1 MKKTIQDR
9 LNIGLADW
17 AIVSIGMVDRQ
28 TYLVVANWSNEDK
41 KFTDIKPSDNKDY
54 DHWTALLIIDL
65 KSEKI
70 DRKVIFG
77 GLSKT
82 HCDGGIINGNKEAF
96 FGASQGITYHLDYGK
111 DTFEHEELMGTS
123 KRIEDGTARGIRD
136 IKLLGNHFYS
146 AFWGIQVHRRDA
158 AKKWTLISH
167 EPKEYFKKLGN
178 SDVSSLDGFSE
189 QELYFCGEEGNLW
202 YFDGLRWEKI
212 FGFSKDIDFD
222 YLVCGDDK
230 VYVVDSLGGVAVG
243 RHNKFTHF
251 PTKSS
256 DDMNAILYAVTYFN
270 GKLYGSNHSIYQFEN
285 NKWVEADIPEV
296 YGSVEY
302 LASKDGVMFIATPY
316 SLKLYNGKETFT
328 LYGGEKEEARLM
340 LNEFLQSSQGF
351 IEGGNELL
359 NELGKSK

>member
-1 MKKTIQDR
+1 MTIQEKLKIALD
-9 LNIGLADW
+9 DW
-17 AIVSIGMVDRQ
+17 IIISIGMINKNN
-28 TYLVVANWSNEDK
+28 YLVVAQWADENVPYKDGNK
-41 KFTDIKPSDNKDY
+41 LFTTPTSLMMVDLEKVKIKRTIS
-54 DHWTALLIIDL
+54 L
-65 KSEKI
+65 K
-70 DRKVIFG
+70 

-96 FGASQGITYHLDYGK
+96 FGALTGITYHLDYGK
-111 DTFEHEELMGTS
+111 DTFGHEELMATS

-136 IKLLGNHFYS
+136 IKLLGDHFYS
-146 AFWGIQVHRRDA
+146 AYSGNQVHRRDA
-158 AKKWTLISH
+158 AKKWTLISD
-167 EPKEYFKKLGN
+167 EPREYSKKLGN
-178 SDVSSLDGFSE
+178 SDIEAIDGFSE
-189 QELYFCGEEGNLW
+189 QEIYICGGEGNLW
-202 YFDGLRWEKI
+202 YFDGSRWEKI

-243 RHNKFTHF
+243 RHNKFTYF

-285 NKWVEADIPEV
+285 NKWVESDIPEI

-302 LASKDGVMFIATPY
+302 LASKDGMMFIATPY

-340 LNEFLQSSQGF
+340 LNEFLQSTQGF
-351 IEGGNELL
+351 IESGNELL